1 MTCWELRKPGCVV
14 WTIHTA
20 ALDQLPSQGMYLA
33 LSTYW
38 AQQTQENDV
47 SRLCLTGKETRAR
60 AGLSHFSKFW
70 DSHGGLRHKE
80 TACDAGDPGSIPGLG
95 RFPWRRKWLP
105 TPLFLPGESHGQR
118 GLMGYSP

>member
-1 MTCWELRKPGCVV
+1 MTCWELRKPGCLV

-38 AQQTQENDV
+38 AQQTQENGV
-47 SRLCLTGKETRAR
+47 SRLCLTGKETGAR
-60 AGLSHFSKFW
+60 AGLSHFSKLW
-70 DSHGGLRHKE
+70 DSPGGLHRKE